1 MLTHSAIHAFLVL
14 AEATPSPAPSEGGSG
29 GFSLDLS
36 QIFTFAQFG
45 LLGVFFVMLI
55 SKKYVVPKWTLD
67 SLEETHK
74 RELEDKDKAF
84 ARELVLRDAT
94 AAESTRREADLKKN
108 LDDLQDLTRQQ
119 MLPAMIEAN
128 RLTALYVD
136 TLARRGGSGGG
147 DGR

>member
-1 MLTHSAIHAFLVL
+1 MLIHTLITL
-14 AEATPSPAPSEGGSG
+14 AADPSPIPSPTGGGSEGG
-29 GFSLDLS
+29 GFNLDLN

-74 RELEDKDKAF
+74 RELEDKDKAHE
-84 ARELVLRDAT
+84 RELAIRDQQLANS
-94 AAESTRREADLKKN
+94 EQREKDLKKN

-136 TLARRGGSGGG
+136 TLARRSGSGGG
-147 DGR
+147 DVR

>member
-1 MLTHSAIHAFLVL
+1 MLAYAYLTDTSS
-14 AEATPSPAPSEGGSG
+14 TDSG
-29 GFSLDLS
+29 FTLDLS

-45 LLGVFFVMLI
+45 LLGVFFIMLI

-67 SLEETHK
+67 ALETSHEREIKDRVEAHAREIAIRDQQLANAEK
-74 RELEDKDKAF
+74 RE
-84 ARELVLRDAT
+84 
-94 AAESTRREADLKKN
+94 AEMKKN

-136 TLARRGGSGGG
+136 TLARRGIVGT
-147 DGR
+147 DVH